1 MCLVHARVGSGLR
14 SCACANSTVRL
25 QCARPFTTDTLR
37 SCCTAARRA
46 YIIIKA
52 LALCH
57 SNTHHWSARHVYPRR
72 TILSP
77 GFKTVSKVTLGR
89 PPACRLR
96 WPRCRG
102 AGGGLAVPL
111 EEVRRATGGALD
123 LVRNR
128 FGVMSRKLIAQIQDT
143 VGPCGNDKVM
153 TPTLT
158 LSAGLATRRTGA
170 QATTCSA
177 PLTCAH

>member
-1 MCLVHARVGSGLR
+1 MCVWTSITPCAERPKKRFTRHWQTGYGVRSPDGRRRARRGPRAARTVRRGQRMCLVHARVGSGLR

-37 SCCTAARRA
+37 SCCTAALHN
-46 YIIIKA
+46 YKSP
-52 LALCH
+52 ALCH

-102 AGGGLAVPL
+102 AGGGLAVP
-111 EEVRRATGGALD
+111 
-123 LVRNR
+123 
-128 FGVMSRKLIAQIQDT
+128 
-143 VGPCGNDKVM
+143 
-153 TPTLT
+153 
-158 LSAGLATRRTGA
+158 
-170 QATTCSA
+170 
-177 PLTCAH
+177 